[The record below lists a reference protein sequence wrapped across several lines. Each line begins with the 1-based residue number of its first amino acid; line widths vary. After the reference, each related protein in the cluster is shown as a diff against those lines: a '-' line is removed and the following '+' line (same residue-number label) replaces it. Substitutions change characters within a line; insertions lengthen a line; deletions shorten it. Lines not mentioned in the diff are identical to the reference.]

1 VRAPVLEKATDPLFS
16 DRLVF
21 RRSA

>member
-1 VRAPVLEKATDPLFS
+1 VRAPVLEKATDPLVS